1 MVFGFKP
8 ITFGTSPITTR
19 PGLPP
24 YVSYFVNFV
33 FFVHSKFVVEF
44 SVQKII
50 ATTGYLDGAVKEKD
64 SIFKSTS
71 ASSDLLLDLLAL
83 FLSLSLSLSSLPPSL
98 SNNVCC
104 LPLTQ
109 SQTKARLLLFD
120 KIRPNFK
127 LNFYFEKPV
136 SRYNKFRRRRRRML
150 AYDAYSANI
159 H

>member
-1 MVFGFKP
+1 MPIQYMVFGFKP

-83 FLSLSLSLSSLPPSL
+83 VLSLSLFRPFPLLSLIMFVVFPSHKVKQRL
-98 SNNVCC
+98 GFCC
-104 LPLTQ
+104 L
-109 SQTKARLLLFD
+109 TKSGQ
-120 KIRPNFK
+120 I
-127 LNFYFEKPV
+127 LN
-136 SRYNKFRRRRRRML
+136 
-150 AYDAYSANI
+150 
-159 H
+159 